1 MAVNLLKLH
10 TILKRF
16 QAVKGQ
22 KRYKAG
28 IYARLSVDVDEKNE
42 SINVQIGIAEK
53 FVKEF
58 NQKNKEAIDIVGHYC
73 DLGKTGSNFNRDG
86 FNRLLQDIRLG
97 DIDCSGYGGQSP

>member
-1 MAVNLLKLH
+1 MGR
-10 TILKRF
+10 ISKRGRSNGVENA
-16 QAVKGQ
+16 AVKGQ

-73 DLGKTGSNFNRDG
+73 EIGRASCRE
-86 FNRLLQDIRLG
+86 RV
-97 DIDCSGYGGQSP
+97 